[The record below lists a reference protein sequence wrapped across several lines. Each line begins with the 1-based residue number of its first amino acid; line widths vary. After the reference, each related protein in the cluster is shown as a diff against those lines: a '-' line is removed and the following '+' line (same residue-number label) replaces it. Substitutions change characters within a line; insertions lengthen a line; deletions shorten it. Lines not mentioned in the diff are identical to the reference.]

1 MRSFYSI
8 HSDMKCLVKYFDNFI
23 LILMQKKLTEKD
35 NFYASKL
42 PVLLK

>member
-1 MRSFYSI
+1 MSCKVFRQFYLIS
-8 HSDMKCLVKYFDNFI
+8 